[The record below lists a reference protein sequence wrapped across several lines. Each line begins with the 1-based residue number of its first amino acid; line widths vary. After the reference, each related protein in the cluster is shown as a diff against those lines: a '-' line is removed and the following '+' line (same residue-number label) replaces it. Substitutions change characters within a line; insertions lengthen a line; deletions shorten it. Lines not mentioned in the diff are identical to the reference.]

1 MGSRFQGGAVWM
13 LALATLAGCATGPT
27 PGIIPPSLVVP
38 GATGDGNSPSPAEK
52 TPGLRVE
59 SVPTTPLQAAKP
71 AAGMATP
78 PAPAGSSTE
87 VAVLNLEQVTL
98 GTFAQLVYAEILK
111 RNVSVDPKVLA
122 RRDLVTFRT
131 AQAQTAE
138 QVERAVRQ
146 LFKSYGVSVVD
157 YGGVIRVL
165 PDDASGAMLPEVRR
179 GAALPETPMPL
190 RPVYHLIDI
199 SAMRPGEITG
209 LMRTIFGD
217 KIKIQEDPARNAVLL
232 SGNTD
237 TVQAALEAIR
247 VLDQPPMAG
256 RSSVALYP
264 SYWSAEDLA
273 RRLADVLTAEGYAV
287 QPVGQSSAGA
297 GRFPVILLPLA
308 SLNGILVFTNSEA
321 ITKHVSDWAVKLDRP
336 NERGIGKNFF
346 TYAVKHKD
354 ASVLAQTLE
363 QLMGGG
369 AARTNTAGASGGVTA
384 ATPAAA
390 RPSSVVVDKGENTLI
405 FQASA
410 EEYSQI
416 TSLLQKLDR
425 PSRSALIEVT
435 VAELTIDN
443 NSQMGIEWLFNQ
455 SLSGGATS
463 VGSTIG
469 GLALGSAG
477 FNYRILGSA
486 GGVKLLLNALAS
498 DNKATILSSPRVTA
512 RNGETATIQV
522 GQEVPI
528 VTSQQSTNTANS
540 SGTTGVLQSIQYRST
555 GVILKV
561 KPVIHSGDQI
571 DLDVSQ
577 EVSAAQ
583 STSTGVNNS
592 PTFST
597 RKLETKLTLTNGA
610 TVLLGG
616 LISDDTT
623 LGDSG
628 IPFLKDLP
636 VVGNAFKSQT
646 RTTRKRELIVLITP
660 YVLNDQRDAQTITD
674 AFRGMLGDW
683 AKPLD
688 MPARP
693 LVQPLGQPLSPA
705 ADGATRRP

>member
-1 MGSRFQGGAVWM
+1 MNQVVSIKHRGL
-13 LALATLAGCATGPT
+13 LALAGALLVSACAPSRP
-27 PGIIPPSLVVP
+27 PGIVPPSMSLFRV
-38 GATGDGNSPSPAEK
+38 ADPSMDQGTPAP
-52 TPGLRVE
+52 TPGLRIEEVPRAPVIPVKPE
-59 SVPTTPLQAAKP
+59 SA
-71 AAGMATP
+71 
-78 PAPAGSSTE
+78 PAPGVPATAATGE
-87 VAVLNLEQVTL
+87 VATLNLEQVTI
-98 GTFAQLVYAEILK
+98 GTFAQLVYNEILK

-146 LFKSYGVSVVD
+146 LLKSYGVSVVD

-179 GAALPETPMPL
+179 GAALPETPLPL
-190 RPVYHLIDI
+190 RPVYHLVDI
-199 SAMRPGEITG
+199 VALRPGEVAGT
-209 LMRTIFGD
+209 MRTIFGD
-217 KIKIQEDPARNAVLL
+217 RIKIQEDPTRNAVLL
-232 SGNTD
+232 SGNAD

-264 SYWSAEDLA
+264 SYWSAEEFA
-273 RRLADVLTAEGYAV
+273 RRLADVLSAEGYAV
-287 QPVGQSSAGA
+287 QPVGQTAAAG
-297 GRFPVILLPLA
+297 GRYPVILLPLA
-308 SLNGILVFTNSEA
+308 SLNAVLVFTNSD
-321 ITKHVSDWAVKLDRP
+321 TTTRHVSDWAVKLDRP
-336 NERGIGKNFF
+336 NERGIGRNFF

-363 QLMGGG
+363 QLMGGA
-369 AARTNTAGASGGVTA
+369 AARTANATAGGTA
-384 ATPAAA
+384 AAGAPA
-390 RPSSVVVDKGENTLI
+390 RSSSVVVDKGENTLI

-416 TSLLQKLDR
+416 TSLLQRLDR

-435 VAELTIDN
+435 VAELTVDN
-443 NSQMGIEWLFNQ
+443 SSQLGIEWLFNQ
-455 SLSGGATS
+455 SLAGGATA
-463 VGSTIG
+463 VGNTLG
-469 GLALGSAG
+469 GLPTGTAG
-477 FNYRILGSA
+477 FNFRVLGSA

-528 VTSQQSTNTANS
+528 VTSQQSTNTANAV
-540 SGTTGVLQSIQYRST
+540 GTTGVLQTIQYRST
-555 GVILKV
+555 GVILRV

-597 RKLETKLTLTNGA
+597 RKVDTKLTLTNGA
-610 TVLLGG
+610 TVMLGG
-616 LISDDTT
+616 LISDDSS
-623 LGDSG
+623 LGDAG
-628 IPFLKDLP
+628 VPFLKDLP
-636 VVGNAFKSQT
+636 VVGNAFKSEN

-660 YVLNDQRDAQTITD
+660 YVLNDQRDAQTLTE
-674 AFRGMLGDW
+674 AFRNMLGDW
-683 AKPLD
+683 ARPSD
-688 MPARP
+688 GAARP
-693 LVQPLGQPLSPA
+693 LVQPLNSVPDPA
-705 ADGATRRP
+705 GPKRP